1 MIIKRMNEP
10 IVQKAADFSAAG
22 SAFLA
27 GATWLVELELYL
39 QVGATIVAI
48 VAGAAATWYHIERGI
63 YMHRKNCE
71 CQEDEDK

>member
-39 QVGATIVAI
+39 QVGATLVAI
-48 VAGAAATWYHIERGI
+48 VAGAAATWYHVERGI
-63 YMHRKNCE
+63 YMHRKNQE
-71 CQEDEDK
+71 AEDE